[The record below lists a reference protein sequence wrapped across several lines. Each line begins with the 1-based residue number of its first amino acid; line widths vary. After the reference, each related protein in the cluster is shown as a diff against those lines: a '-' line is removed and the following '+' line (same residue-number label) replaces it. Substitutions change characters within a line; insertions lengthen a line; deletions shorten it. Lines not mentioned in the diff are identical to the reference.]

1 MTDFKTNITK
11 HLTELV
17 NFYYD
22 EWNKAIIDLDE
33 NPRTQWAR
41 RREAEVQKQYQS
53 YNSILTNINSGE
65 YDMFNTLEL

>member
-41 RREAEVQKQYQS
+41 RREAEVQKQFQS

-65 YDMFNTLEL
+65 YDN

>member
-22 EWNKAIIDLDE
+22 EWNKAIKDLDE

-41 RREAEVQKQYQS
+41 RREAEVQKQFQS